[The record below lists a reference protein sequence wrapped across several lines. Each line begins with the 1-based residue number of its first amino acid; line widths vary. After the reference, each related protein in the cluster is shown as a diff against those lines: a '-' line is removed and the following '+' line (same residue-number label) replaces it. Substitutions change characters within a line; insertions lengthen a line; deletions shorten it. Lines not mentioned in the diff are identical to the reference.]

1 MDITR
6 TFPKPHPQTAGRVF
20 DGEAVLI
27 LADRSEINVLNQV
40 GALIFELADGQHPVT
55 DIVTAITSQF
65 NVSREE
71 AEQDTIDFLEELAQ
85 LDVLV
90 LEQKG

>member
-1 MDITR
+1 MDITK
-6 TFPKPHPQTAGRVF
+6 TFPQPHPQTAGRVF

-27 LADRSEINVLNQV
+27 LADRSEINVLNRV
-40 GALIFELADGQHPVT
+40 GALIFELADGQHSVA
-55 DIVTAITSQF
+55 DMVAAITDQF

-71 AEQDTIDFLEELAQ
+71 AEQDTIGFLKELAQ

-90 LEQKG
+90 LGQQG

>member
-1 MDITR
+1 MDITK
-6 TFPKPHPQTAGRVF
+6 TFPQPHPQTAGRVF

-40 GALIFELADGQHPVT
+40 GALIFELADGQHSVA
-55 DIVTAITSQF
+55 DMVTAITTQF
-65 NVSREE
+65 NVGREE
-71 AEQDTIDFLEELAQ
+71 AEQDTIDFLQELAE

-90 LEQKG
+90 LKQKG

>member
-6 TFPKPHPQTAGRVF
+6 TYPKPHPQTAGRVF

-40 GALIFELADGQHPVT
+40 GALIFELADGQHAVT

-65 NVSREE
+65 KVGREE
-71 AEQDTIDFLEELAQ
+71 AEQDTIGFLEELAQ